1 MILFSSPKP
10 RRMDTEAV
18 QQAAFRSWRRAF
30 PHARIML
37 FGDTASWQGEM
48 SALGM
53 EAGGPLPRVE
63 GGGEE
68 IRAMFQ
74 SVVTQWPE
82 EIHLYLNSDILLD
95 DSSIQVT
102 ELLRSRPGPW
112 LASARR
118 WCLPGWAGPVPE
130 TPEAWGKF
138 FTSAKQK
145 GTHGE
150 ACALDLFLF
159 RGLSFGEMPPFRIGH
174 RGWDNWMIF
183 HARAQGIPVIDL
195 SRELRV
201 IHCDHDYSYAQG
213 NSAPG
218 RRDGPLEDAN
228 LRLLGGEEKLFHLG
242 HATHELRDGK
252 VLSRKG
258 GAIRQ
263 RNLELWQILHPGH
276 HWWWAPVR
284 SLFHPLLKR
293 WQAATTR
300 EEDWTILRERSRAG

>member
-1 MILFSSPKP
+1 
-10 RRMDTEAV
+10 
-18 QQAAFRSWRRAF
+18 
-30 PHARIML
+30 
-37 FGDTASWQGEM
+37 
-48 SALGM
+48 
-53 EAGGPLPRVE
+53 
-63 GGGEE
+63 
-68 IRAMFQ
+68 MFQ

-118 WCLPGWAGPVPE
+118 RCLPPWSGPVPSGGQ
-130 TPEAWGKF
+130 AWKTF
-138 FTSAKQK
+138 FGRVDRE
-145 GTHGE
+145 GTWGE

-159 RGLSFGEMPPFRIGH
+159 RGLPFAGMPAFRIGH

-183 HARAQGIPVIDL
+183 HARAEGIPVIDA

-213 NSAPG
+213 NSAPR

-242 HATHELRDGK
+242 HATHELRDGA
-252 VLSRKG
+252 VQPRRG
-258 GAIRQ
+258 WPVRQ
-263 RNLELWQILHPGH
+263 RSLELWQILHPGQR
-276 HWWWAPVR
+276 WWWQPLR
-284 SLFHPLLKR
+284 SLFHPLLKS

-300 EEDWTILRERSRAG
+300 EESWSSRAGQGASG